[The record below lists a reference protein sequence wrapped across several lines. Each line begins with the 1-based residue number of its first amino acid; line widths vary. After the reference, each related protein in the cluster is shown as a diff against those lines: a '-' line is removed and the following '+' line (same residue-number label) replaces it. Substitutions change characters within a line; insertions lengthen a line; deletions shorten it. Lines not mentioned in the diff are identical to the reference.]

1 MRLKDSGYIPNNA
14 NRPLAVGM
22 DKAAASSALSEELGE
37 RNEVVCALGEEGDSE
52 ERREFVRGVLALIHV
67 SFCLVGATCQALHSR
82 DVDASMLWQ
91 TDKEFVDGLWRRYRE
106 TMGKAGNG

>member
-37 RNEVVCALGEEGDSE
+37 RNEVVCALGEEEDSE
-52 ERREFVRGVLALIHV
+52 ERREFVRGVLALIH
-67 SFCLVGATCQALHSR
+67 
-82 DVDASMLWQ
+82 